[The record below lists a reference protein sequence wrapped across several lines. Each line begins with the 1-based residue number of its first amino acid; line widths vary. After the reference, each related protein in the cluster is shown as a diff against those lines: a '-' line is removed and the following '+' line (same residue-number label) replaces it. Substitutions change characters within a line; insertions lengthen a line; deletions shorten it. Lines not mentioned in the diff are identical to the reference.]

1 MLGDN
6 KILTVSYGTFSCTL
20 EGFDDPFST
29 MRSIAEYFRDLAAED
44 RYFGAEPPTPDPD
57 QLQRIAERE
66 IQRRVESKLSPTGI
80 TMRPQEEPVAASVAL
95 AEETPDPE
103 PAFEPEPAVE
113 PDPAPEPA
121 QEAATVYTSEPQGAD
136 LTDAASLAA
145 AASDVAPSVPSS
157 LPTLVGAHEDIV
169 ENPES
174 DDVSDDAAEVEDAQ
188 PVDVEPEADLTDA
201 ATLAAVASRSLASTE
216 MSPESGDDPDPIAP
230 AQDVEEP
237 AEEENA
243 LAKLARIRA
252 VVAND
257 SAPDADDLEEDAE
270 PEVPMAAFEVSP
282 ALQNNAEPELEPE
295 TDGMGLSPDDPE
307 QDDDTDSLELQAE
320 TEQPGREEEEPLE
333 EAPFVAVDMEGTAQT
348 EHAKE
353 ATDSEEQL
361 FGAPVEELAEDEDT
375 PPAIAA
381 EAFLDEIEAAEPESE
396 IEAVEDEPIDPKA
409 TSEFEEVAGEA
420 DTDDDPEAP
429 DVEEHS
435 EANGTAWLVEEVEGP
450 AQVAD
455 DPSEME
461 PEPAV
466 ETEAASDEQ
475 EPEDSVDDVEVDVSD
490 APIEEALAAE
500 QEPEEAES
508 VEAAQE
514 GPLDTPVEEA
524 ADNDAATNVDEAD
537 PSAGDESWES
547 AAALEERLYAT
558 SIEKSVRKRE
568 RLVSQPIFAEKNSE
582 TTPTFD
588 RLIET
593 TNDQMDTSEA
603 VRRRSSFATLRAAFA
618 ATRADGGLL
627 GWGGNKTETEDPYRE
642 DLARAVKPVATG
654 EDDNELRVEE
664 EPASAETPPE
674 DADSSDTLVLG
685 GTDSP
690 LVLGSTDLVKTAP
703 MRLGA
708 ADAPAEDFEDEEQ
721 PFNDEA
727 AHPVS
732 DETFSSFAERVGAKD
747 LPELLEAA
755 AAYAVTVEGVPEF
768 SRPQIM
774 RKVALHAEEDGYTRE
789 AGLRSFGALLRQGK
803 IQKLKRGVFVLS
815 ESSRY
820 IAGDHPPN
828 T

>member
-80 TMRPQEEPVAASVAL
+80 TMRPQEEPVPASVAL

-121 QEAATVYTSEPQGAD
+121 QEAATVYTAEPQGAD

-174 DDVSDDAAEVEDAQ
+174 DDVSDDVAEVEDAQ

-282 ALQNNAEPELEPE
+282 AHQNNAEPEPEPE
-295 TDGMGLSPDDPE
+295 TDGMDLSPDDPE
-307 QDDDTDSLELQAE
+307 QDDESGSLELQAE

-333 EAPFVAVDMEGTAQT
+333 EAPFVAVDMEDTAQP
-348 EHAKE
+348 EDHA
-353 ATDSEEQL
+353 EEDADAEGQL
-361 FGAPVEELAEDEDT
+361 FGAPVEELAEEEDEDT

-381 EAFLDEIEAAEPESE
+381 ETFLDEIEEAEAETE
-396 IEAVEDEPIDPKA
+396 TVEDEPLDPEP
-409 TSEFEEVAGEA
+409 TSEFEELTAEA
-420 DTDDDPEAP
+420 DTDDAPE
-429 DVEEHS
+429 VEEHG

-450 AQVAD
+450 DQVAD
-455 DPSEME
+455 DPSEPE
-461 PEPAV
+461 PEV

-475 EPEDSVDDVEVDVSD
+475 EPGESVDDVAADDFD

-500 QEPEEAES
+500 QEPEVAAS
-508 VEAAQE
+508 GEAALE
-514 GPLDTPVEEA
+514 HPIDTPVDQ
-524 ADNDAATNVDEAD
+524 ADDSDATTTVDEED
-537 PSAGDESWES
+537 PSASDESWES
-547 AAALEERLYAT
+547 AAALEDRLYAT

-654 EDDNELRVEE
+654 EDDNELRVED
-664 EPASAETPPE
+664 EPDFAETSPE

-690 LVLGSTDLVKTAP
+690 LVLGSTDLVKSVP